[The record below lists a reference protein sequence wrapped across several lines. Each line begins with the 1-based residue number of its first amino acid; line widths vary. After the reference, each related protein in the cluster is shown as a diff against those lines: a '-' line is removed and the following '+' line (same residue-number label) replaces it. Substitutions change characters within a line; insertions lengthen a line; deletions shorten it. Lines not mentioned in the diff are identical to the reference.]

1 MTPKVALVTGAT
13 QGLGLALVEGL
24 ASWLSTEDTVYLTGR
39 DAGRVTQ
46 AVEAV
51 PAGGA
56 EVRGEVLDVAE
67 PGAPGRLAAR
77 LAERHGGVDIVFG
90 NAVMRVGPDDDPRAI
105 VRAYAEVNNFGTTSL
120 LRAFAPLLR
129 DGGRFLVVAS
139 SFGTLNH
146 LAPALHDRFAGLSS
160 LDAVDKQVAAW
171 RDAVEDGSARGGDW
185 PGFVNIPSKI
195 GQVAAVRTLAA
206 QRRDDDLARGI
217 LLAAVCPGMM
227 NTPTSALWW
236 DVRDA
241 PSPAQAAEALLDL
254 VVRPVDPAHYGELVR
269 AGAVLPWTRGQPS
282 VASSERLGT
291 ASKAASVSP
300 SSTISPAE
308 MLPSK

>member
-13 QGLGLALVEGL
+13 QGLGLALAEGL
-24 ASWLSTEDTVYLTGR
+24 AQRLSTADTVYLTGR
-39 DAGRVTQ
+39 DAGRVGQ
-46 AVEAV
+46 AVEAL

-67 PGAPGRLAAR
+67 PAAPGRLAAK
-77 LAERHGGVDIVFG
+77 LAERHGGIDVVIG

-105 VRAYAEVNNFGTTSL
+105 VRDYAEVNNFGTTRL
-120 LRAFAPLLR
+120 LRAFAPRLR

-139 SFGTLNH
+139 SFGTLRH

-160 LDAVDKQVAAW
+160 LDEVDKQVAAW
-171 RDAVEDGSARGGDW
+171 RDAVEDGSARAGDW

-206 QRRDDDLARGI
+206 ERRDDDLARGI

-236 DVRDA
+236 DVSTA
-241 PSPAQAAEALLDL
+241 PSPAEAADALLEL
-254 VVRPVDPAHYGELVR
+254 VFRPVDPAQYGELVR
-269 AGAVLPWTRGQPS
+269 DGAVLPWR
-282 VASSERLGT
+282 
-291 ASKAASVSP
+291 
-300 SSTISPAE
+300 
-308 MLPSK
+308 

>member
-1 MTPKVALVTGAT
+1 MTPKIALVTGAT

-24 ASWLSTEDTVYLTGR
+24 AARLATEDTVYLTGR
-39 DAGRVTQ
+39 DAGRVAE
-46 AVEAV
+46 AVEAM

-77 LAERHGGVDIVFG
+77 LAERHGGVDVVIG

-105 VRAYAEVNNFGTTSL
+105 VGAYAEVNNFGTTRL

-129 DGGRFLVVAS
+129 DRGRFLVVAS

-146 LAPALHDRFAGLSS
+146 LAPALHDRFTGLSS
-160 LDAVDKQVAAW
+160 LDELDKRVAAW
-171 RDAVEDGSARGGDW
+171 RDAVEDGSARAGDW

-206 QRRDDDLARGI
+206 QRRADDLARGI

-241 PSPAQAAEALLDL
+241 PSPAQAADTLLDL
-254 VVRPVDPAHYGELVR
+254 VFRPLDPARYGELVR
-269 AGAVLPWTRGQPS
+269 NGAVLPWDRD
-282 VASSERLGT
+282 
-291 ASKAASVSP
+291 
-300 SSTISPAE
+300 
-308 MLPSK
+308 

>member
-1 MTPKVALVTGAT
+1 MNAKAALVTGAT

-24 ASWLSTEDTVYLTGR
+24 AQRLSPADTVYLTGR
-39 DAGRVTQ
+39 DAARVGQ
-46 AVEAV
+46 AVEAM

-56 EVRGEVLDVAE
+56 EIRGEVLDVADPE
-67 PGAPGRLAAR
+67 AAAR
-77 LAERHGGVDIVFG
+77 LARRLRERHGGVDVVIG
-90 NAVMRVGPDDDPRAI
+90 NAVMRVGPDDDPREI
-105 VRAYAEVNNFGTTSL
+105 VAEYAEVNNFGTTRL

-129 DGGRFLVVAS
+129 DDGRFLVVAS

-146 LAPALHDRFAGLSS
+146 LAPALHPRFTGLSS
-160 LDAVDKQVAAW
+160 LDELDKQVAAW
-171 RDAVEDGSARGGDW
+171 RDAVADGSARGGDW

-206 QRRDDDLARGI
+206 HRRAADLDRGI

-241 PSPAQAAEALLDL
+241 PSPAQAAAGLLDL
-254 VVRPVDPAHYGELVR
+254 VFRPVDPAHYGELVR
-269 AGAVLPWTRGQPS
+269 HGEVLPW
-282 VASSERLGT
+282 
-291 ASKAASVSP
+291 SP
-300 SSTISPAE
+300 VPAG
-308 MLPSK
+308 